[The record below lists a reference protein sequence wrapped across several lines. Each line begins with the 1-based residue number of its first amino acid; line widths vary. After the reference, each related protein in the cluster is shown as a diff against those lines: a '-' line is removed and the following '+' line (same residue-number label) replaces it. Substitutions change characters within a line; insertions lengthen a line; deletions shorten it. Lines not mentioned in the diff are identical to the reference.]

1 MALHRPVFHRATLTT
16 IPLELT
22 SSKSRQSIKHID
34 SVRCKMSRIFKKILN
49 NDTHNDTTIRSE
61 IKEPLQLPKPDIHLS
76 ETTTYNNDTNKST
89 LVENPDNDKS
99 GNTLESCERLPFTEP
114 YFSLSSNDEN
124 FPFELSTYH
133 KHCIHQ
139 EKHIDQKQYHR
150 EALSAKQ
157 TKRSQLDSSKSVPI
171 KEKCPDLVNYRL
183 QNANK
188 QTDQITANNKRNN
201 STTTLPVSSSVEN
214 RIGLQYAS
222 RKNTMANSQS
232 LRSSYAPQYLRRLRS
247 KPKIRQI
254 LNETKTL
261 PLISQNKSSPLSS
274 VSSSIAHRIELLK
287 QAMHNNQFEFHQ
299 SKLDKISPIELSS
312 HPLIHKLNKETQT
325 NANDKH
331 LNSSE
336 YHHIHYHHIHSSS
349 VLPIEWRTHF
359 SIIGTLS
366 IIFFLL
372 IELITVIF

>member
-1 MALHRPVFHRATLTT
+1 MALHTPAFHRATLTT

-22 SSKSRQSIKHID
+22 SSKSRQSIKHIG
-34 SVRCKMSRIFKKILN
+34 SVRCKMSRIFKKMLN
-49 NDTHNDTTIRSE
+49 SDTAIRSE
-61 IKEPLQLPKPDIHLS
+61 IKEPLQLPKPNIHLS
-76 ETTTYNNDTNKST
+76 ETTADNNDTNTST
-89 LVENPDNDKS
+89 LVENPENDKS
-99 GNTLESCERLPFTEP
+99 SNNLEPFERLPFTEP
-114 YFSLSSNDEN
+114 CFSLSSNDEN
-124 FPFELSTYH
+124 VPVELSTYH

-139 EKHIDQKQYHR
+139 EKHMDKNQYHH

-157 TKRSQLDSSKSVPI
+157 TTCSQLNSSKSVPI

-188 QTDQITANNKRNN
+188 PTDQITVNNKRNN
-201 STTTLPVSSSVEN
+201 STAALPVSSSVEN

-222 RKNTMANSQS
+222 RKNTITNSQS
-232 LRSSYAPQYLRRLRS
+232 LRSFYAPQYLRRLRS

-254 LNETKTL
+254 LNETKTSTL
-261 PLISQNKSSPLSS
+261 TSKNQSSPLSS

-287 QAMHNNQFEFHQ
+287 QAMHNNQLEFHQ
-299 SKLDKISPIELSS
+299 SKLDKISPIDLSS
-312 HPLIHKLNKETQT
+312 HPLMHKLNKETQT

-331 LNSSE
+331 LNSPE
-336 YHHIHYHHIHSSS
+336 CHHIHHHHIHSSS
-349 VLPIEWRTHF
+349 LLPIEWRTHF

-366 IIFFLL
+366 IIFLLL